1 MSSQNISITLN
12 KRDIVG
18 KGLNKL
24 KATGQV
30 PAVIHRPGKDSVNVS
45 ASFIDMV
52 KVYKAAG
59 THNPVTVT
67 LDKETML
74 TMIKEVDVEASKNVL
89 RHVVFGTINQ
99 NETIE
104 TEVSIVFEGDAP
116 AAKLGLVVNKQL
128 DTIKIEA
135 LPKDLPDT
143 IVVNIESLTEVGDK
157 IMVSDIK
164 APSGVTILTE
174 QEHPVATVEEKQI
187 IEEEPEAVV
196 EEVAPEATTEETKAE

>member
-30 PAVIHRPGKDSVNVS
+30 PAVIHRPGKDSVHVS

-52 KVYKAAG
+52 KVYKQAG

-67 LDKETML
+67 LDGESML
-74 TMIKEVDVEASKNVL
+74 TMIKDVDIEASKHVL

-99 NETIE
+99 NETVE
-104 TEVSIVFEGDAP
+104 TEVAIVLEGDAP

-128 DTIKIEA
+128 DHIKIEA
-135 LPKDLPDT
+135 LPMDLPDN

-157 IMVSDIK
+157 ITVADIQVPK
-164 APSGVTILTE
+164 GVTILTE
-174 QEHPVATVEEKQI
+174 QEHPIASVEEKQI
-187 IEEEPEAVV
+187 IEEEPEVV
-196 EEVAPEATTEETKAE
+196 EEEVATEATEEEPTAE